1 MWLGGA
7 RYKVNSIRNHVSSM
21 PSQFSIDIL
30 STFRIVTI
38 KMHMLN
44 TSEALLAGAS
54 LIGLYVLA
62 VQYFRFQRCD
72 RIESQFRR
80 AGRPLS
86 SMTVKEAHNII
97 RQLRE
102 LESPFALRSSTRMT
116 TLKTAFVPTVTDLFV
131 ATGQR
136 NEKNNTKRRADTEVL
151 MNEIHDREAC
161 SDAHV
166 MAFARMNYIHSRYR
180 KAGKILDED
189 MLHTLGSA
197 VVDLFRSIEKY
208 EWRQLTD
215 VEKCAVGVFYRSM
228 GEAMEIP
235 FNLVPSGKAGF
246 TDGIHFAQEL
256 CDFTVEYEKTA
267 VKPTQSTFLISRRL
281 MDLETANYPSIFR
294 PVVER
299 IYATRLDEHIRVSM
313 GYRKPGIV
321 LSSLVA
327 SLVAMRKYVLRYLS
341 LPRPDFMVVKVL
353 EAEPDPTTGRYAI
366 KEWLDNPWYVKPT
379 LLNRWGPKSWSVR
392 LFGTGN
398 VPTKNGP
405 FRDEGYDI
413 KAIGPQIME
422 NKG

>member
-1 MWLGGA
+1 M
-7 RYKVNSIRNHVSSM
+7 Y
-21 PSQFSIDIL
+21 
-30 STFRIVTI
+30 
-38 KMHMLN
+38 MLN

-72 RIESQFRR
+72 RIQSQFRR

-86 SMTVKEAHNII
+86 SMTVKEAHDII

-102 LESPFALRSSTRMT
+102 LEFPFALRTSTRMT
-116 TLKTAFVPTVTDLFV
+116 TLKTASVPTVTDLFV

-136 NEKNNTKRRADTEVL
+136 NEKNNTKRGADTEVL
-151 MNEIHDREAC
+151 MNEIHDREAG

-180 KAGKILDED
+180 KAGKILNED

-215 VEKCAVGVFYRSM
+215 VENCAVGVFYRCM

-235 FNLVPSGKAGF
+235 FNLLPSGKAGF

-256 CDFTVEYEKTA
+256 YDFTVEYEKTA
-267 VKPTQSTFLISRRL
+267 VKPTQSTLSISRRL
-281 MDLETANYPSIFR
+281 MDLETANYPSILK

-299 IYATRLDEHIRVSM
+299 IIATRLDEHIRASM
-313 GYRKPGIV
+313 GYRKPGTA

-327 SLVAMRKYVLRYLS
+327 GLVAIRKCILRYLS
-341 LPRPDFMVVKVL
+341 LPRPDFMAVKVL

-379 LLNRWGPKSWSVR
+379 LLNRWGPKSWAVR

-422 NKG
+422 NKGQADVEAIAENFRKREIPAGCPFHA

>member
-1 MWLGGA
+1 M
-7 RYKVNSIRNHVSSM
+7 Y
-21 PSQFSIDIL
+21 
-30 STFRIVTI
+30 
-38 KMHMLN
+38 MLN
-44 TSEALLAGAS
+44 TSEALFAAAS

-62 VQYFRFQRCD
+62 VQYLRFQRCD
-72 RIESQFRR
+72 RIESKFKR

-86 SMTVKEAHNII
+86 SMTVKEAHDIM

-102 LESPFALRSSTRMT
+102 LEFPFALRSSTRMT
-116 TLKTAFVPTVTDLFV
+116 TLKTASVPTVADLFV

-136 NEKNNTKRRADTEVL
+136 SEKNNTKRGADTEVL
-151 MNEIHDREAC
+151 MNEIHDREAG
-161 SDAHV
+161 SDAHM

-180 KAGKILDED
+180 TAGKILDED

-208 EWRQLTD
+208 EWRQLSD
-215 VEKCAVGVFYRSM
+215 VEKCAVGVVYRSM

-235 FNLVPSGKAGF
+235 FNLLPSGKAGF

-256 CDFTVEYEKTA
+256 CDFTVEYEMTA
-267 VKPTQSTFLISRRL
+267 VKPTQSTLFISRRL
-281 MDLETANYPSIFR
+281 VGLETANYPSILR
-294 PVVER
+294 PAVES
-299 IYATRLDEHIRVSM
+299 IIATRLDEHIRVSM
-313 GYRKPGIV
+313 GYRKPGIA

-327 SLVAMRKYVLRYLS
+327 SLVAMRKFILRYLS
-341 LPRPDFMVVKVL
+341 LPRPDFMAVKVL
-353 EAEPDPTTGRYAI
+353 DAAPDAYTGRYAV

-379 LLNRWGPKSWSVR
+379 FLNRWGLKSWSVR

-413 KAIGPQIME
+413 KAIGPQTME
-422 NKG
+422 NKGQAEVEAIFEKFRKKDLPTGCPFHV

>member
-1 MWLGGA
+1 M
-7 RYKVNSIRNHVSSM
+7 Y
-21 PSQFSIDIL
+21 
-30 STFRIVTI
+30 
-38 KMHMLN
+38 MLN
-44 TSEALLAGAS
+44 TSEALLAAAS
-54 LIGLYVLA
+54 LIGAYVLA

-72 RIESQFRR
+72 RIESKFRWT
-80 AGRPLS
+80 GRPLS
-86 SMTVKEAHNII
+86 SMTVKEAHDIM

-102 LESPFALRSSTRMT
+102 LEFPFALRSSTRMT
-116 TLKTAFVPTVTDLFV
+116 TLKTASVPTVADLFV

-136 NEKNNTKRRADTEVL
+136 SEKNNTKRAADTEVI
-151 MNEIHDREAC
+151 MNEIHDREAG

-197 VVDLFRSIEKY
+197 VVDVFRLIEKY
-208 EWRQLTD
+208 EWRQLSD

-235 FNLVPSGKAGF
+235 FHLLPSGKTGF

-256 CDFTVEYEKTA
+256 YDFTVEYEKTA
-267 VKPTQSTFLISRRL
+267 AKPTQSTLFISRRL
-281 MDLETANYPSIFR
+281 MSLETTNYPSTLR

-299 IYATRLDEHIRVSM
+299 IIATRLDEHIRVSM
-313 GYRKPGIV
+313 GYSKPGIT
-321 LSSLVA
+321 LSSLV
-327 SLVAMRKYVLRYLS
+327 SSSVAIRKFILRYLS
-341 LPRPDFMVVKVL
+341 LPRPDFMAVKVL
-353 EAEPDPTTGRYAI
+353 DATPDPSTGRYTV

-379 LLNRWGPKSWSVR
+379 FLNRWGLKSWS
-392 LFGTGN
+392 
-398 VPTKNGP
+398 NGP

-422 NKG
+422 NKGQAEIEAIFENFRKRDIPAGCPFHA

>member
-1 MWLGGA
+1 
-7 RYKVNSIRNHVSSM
+7 
-21 PSQFSIDIL
+21 
-30 STFRIVTI
+30 
-38 KMHMLN
+38 
-44 TSEALLAGAS
+44 
-54 LIGLYVLA
+54 
-62 VQYFRFQRCD
+62 
-72 RIESQFRR
+72 
-80 AGRPLS
+80 
-86 SMTVKEAHNII
+86 
-97 RQLRE
+97 
-102 LESPFALRSSTRMT
+102 
-116 TLKTAFVPTVTDLFV
+116 
-131 ATGQR
+131 
-136 NEKNNTKRRADTEVL
+136 
-151 MNEIHDREAC
+151 IHDREAG

-180 KAGKILDED
+180 KACKILNED
-189 MLHTLGSA
+189 MLHTLGFA

-327 SLVAMRKYVLRYLS
+327 SLVAMRKYVLCYLS
-341 LPRPDFMVVKVL
+341 LPRPYFMVVKVL

-366 KEWLDNPWYVKPT
+366 KEWLNNPWYVKPT

-413 KAIGPQIME
+413 KAIGPQIMN
-422 NKG
+422 NKGQADVEAIAENFRKKENPAGCPFH